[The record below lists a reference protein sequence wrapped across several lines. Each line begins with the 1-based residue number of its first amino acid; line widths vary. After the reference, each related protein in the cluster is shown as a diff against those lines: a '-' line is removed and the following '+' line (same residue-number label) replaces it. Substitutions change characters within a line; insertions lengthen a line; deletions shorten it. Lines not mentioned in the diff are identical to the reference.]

1 MVQKL
6 RSIFTSLKNRGKGVN
21 ESLSVRLRYIDALGE
36 GIIRRIHTQFLELTE
51 YVRRNLPIVNKL
63 Q

>member
-1 MVQKL
+1 M
-6 RSIFTSLKNRGKGVN
+6 N

>member
-1 MVQKL
+1 
-6 RSIFTSLKNRGKGVN
+6 VN